1 MQNVVLNVWCLF
13 CALAGTMLASNWG
26 RKSLAILSQSCLTA
40 FLLII
45 GGLSSKYAADPEG
58 ASNSLIYGNVAC
70 VFLFQG
76 AYSIAWTPLATLYP
90 PEIMNYA
97 IRANGLSA
105 AHLVQQAL
113 A

>member
-1 MQNVVLNVWCLF
+1 M
-13 CALAGTMLASNWG
+13 AGTMLAANWG
-26 RKSLAILSQSCLTA
+26 RKSLALLSQSGLIA

-45 GGLSSKYAADPEG
+45 GGLSSKYAADPES
-58 ASNSLIYGNVAC
+58 ASDSLIYGNVAC

-90 PEIMNYA
+90 PEVMNYA

>member
-1 MQNVVLNVWCLF
+1 MG
-13 CALAGTMLASNWG
+13 GTMLASNWG
-26 RKSLAILSQSCLTA
+26 RKSLALLSQSFLVA

-45 GGLSSKYAADPEG
+45 GGLSNKYASDPEG
-58 ASNSLIYGNVAC
+58 ASQSLIYGNVAC

-90 PEIMNYA
+90 PEVMNYA

-105 AHLVQQAL
+105 AHLIQQAL